1 MARFRLA
8 FFPRRLAVP
17 QTEGIEGA
25 LFLSPRA
32 GDDWRLGKGKIQ
44 RTINMA
50 NIMNKTTTSLLWLAG
65 VILFALIWM
74 HSGWKIAGIALPL
87 IIAFIDLLIW
97 FVASLTELPCAFT
110 EWVCYP
116 FWPFIQKG
124 FSMFTGVIIR
134 IVEIAVLIIWFA
146 WLVKVVESLF

>member
-1 MARFRLA
+1 MD
-8 FFPRRLAVP
+8 
-17 QTEGIEGA
+17 G
-25 LFLSPRA
+25 
-32 GDDWRLGKGKIQ
+32 GKENSLEAI
-44 RTINMA
+44 TMA

-65 VILFALIWM
+65 IILFALIWI
-74 HSGWKIAGIALPL
+74 HSGWKIACIALPL

-124 FSMFTGVIIR
+124 FPMFTGVTIR
-134 IVEIAVLIIWFA
+134 IVEIAVLVVWFA